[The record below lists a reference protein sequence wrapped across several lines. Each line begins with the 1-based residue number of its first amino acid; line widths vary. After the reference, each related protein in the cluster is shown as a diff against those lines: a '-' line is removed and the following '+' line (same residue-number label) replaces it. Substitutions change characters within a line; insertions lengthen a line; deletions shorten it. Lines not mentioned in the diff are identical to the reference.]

1 MEVEKVF
8 DSFSET
14 MPDEQI
20 PSVKTA
26 NEIAQEI
33 LDAGK
38 PTVKRRCE
46 DCGELFEGSGK
57 ARFCPSC
64 KQARQ
69 LAGMRAKKI
78 ECESCGKVFHPTNGA
93 VKLCSEC
100 RTDKERVRAWKE
112 KQGIKVVQTAAENG
126 AECTNERVHFPALA
140 EERWKKRQPVNVNL
154 DNFIPKKVESMD
166 AGLNRPVNIPEKEAL
181 VGLSDE
187 EAKKQDIQKEM
198 LRTARALTRLA
209 KASGCP
215 VSTYIDAVMH
225 FADGFAALDAVAL
238 NGGKQ
243 DA

>member
-1 MEVEKVF
+1 MDVEKVF
-8 DSFSET
+8 DSFSGT

-20 PSVKTA
+20 PSISTA
-26 NEIAQEI
+26 NEIAREI

-100 RTDKERVRAWKE
+100 RADKDRVRAWKE

-126 AECTNERVHFPALA
+126 AECTNERVHFPSLA
-140 EERWKKRQPVNVNL
+140 EERWKKRQPVTVNL
-154 DNFIPKKVESMD
+154 DNFIPKRVDHMTTGVNTAPIGESVPQ
-166 AGLNRPVNIPEKEAL
+166 NIEEKSRPDL
-181 VGLSDE
+181 
-187 EAKKQDIQKEM
+187 QKEL
-198 LRTARALTRLA
+198 LRTARALARLA
-209 KASGCP
+209 KASGDP
-215 VSTYIDAVMH
+215 VEKYLDIIMH
-225 FADGFAALDAVAL
+225 FAAGFSALDDMNVGVE
-238 NGGKQ
+238 NS
-243 DA
+243 D

>member
-1 MEVEKVF
+1 MDVEKVF
-8 DSFSET
+8 DSFSRT

-20 PSVKTA
+20 PSVETA
-26 NEIAQEI
+26 NEIAREI

-93 VKLCSEC
+93 VKLCDEC
-100 RTDKERVRAWKE
+100 RADKDRVRAWKE

-126 AECTNERVHFPALA
+126 AECTNERVHFPSLA
-140 EERWKKRQPVNVNL
+140 EERRRKRQPVTVNL
-154 DNFIPKKVESMD
+154 DNFIPKRVDHMTTGVNTAPIGESVPQ
-166 AGLNRPVNIPEKEAL
+166 NIEEKSRPDL
-181 VGLSDE
+181 
-187 EAKKQDIQKEM
+187 QKEL
-198 LRTARALTRLA
+198 LRTARALARLA
-209 KASGCP
+209 KASGDP
-215 VSTYIDAVMH
+215 VDKYLDIIMH
-225 FADGFAALDAVAL
+225 FAAGFAALDEMNVGVE
-238 NGGKQ
+238 NS
-243 DA
+243 D